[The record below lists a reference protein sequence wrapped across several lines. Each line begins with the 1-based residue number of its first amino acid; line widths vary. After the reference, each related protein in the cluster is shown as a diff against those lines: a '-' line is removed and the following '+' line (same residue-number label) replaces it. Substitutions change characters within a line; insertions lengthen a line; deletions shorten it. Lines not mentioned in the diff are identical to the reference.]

1 MNTPLSPIYPYK
13 TIFFRD
19 ALRRQK
25 APQSPL
31 GLPEVCFFPSLL
43 KCDSLFLEGVPPTPR
58 ISCPTLPEGAPSVQ
72 RSTYQENIKG
82 GFTLNIN
89 PIYLIY
95 LFLYFVSVFHIYIY
109 IYIIHIYPICI
120 LYPIYLIYKIQL

>member
-13 TIFFRD
+13 TIFSRV
-19 ALRRQK
+19 ALRLQK

-43 KCDSLFLEGVPPTPR
+43 KCDSLFLEGVPSTPR

-72 RSTYQENIKG
+72 RSTYQENIQG

-95 LFLYFVSVFHIYIY
+95 LFIYFVTVFHIYIY
-109 IYIIHIYPICI
+109 KNTYLSYLYIISYL
-120 LYPIYLIYKIQL
+120 LYL